1 MPSMLFPL
9 KWNTIKLETQKWKK
23 SKIFFLRE
31 AVLKMLY
38 NKQNGCYFKI
48 VILDKDHE
56 VQNSKP
62 EFKFGAIKNGILEYP
77 QNL

>member
-1 MPSMLFPL
+1 M
-9 KWNTIKLETQKWKK
+9 EK

-38 NKQNGCYFKI
+38 NKQKRCNFKI

-62 EFKFGAIKNGILEYP
+62 EFMFSAIKNGILEYP
-77 QNL
+77 QNF